1 MPLEGIKVILF
12 IDGNSTENYSNYVLK
27 DREKMILKI
36 ED

>member
-1 MPLEGIKVILF
+1 MPLEGSKIIPI
-12 IDGNSTENYSNYVLK
+12 IDVNRTEDYSNYVLK